1 MAAFEVLPS
10 VVVDPEVVV
19 PVEVPELP
27 SVVEVVVPEFV
38 EVPVD
43 SEGIVVLVEVPVF
56 VIKSVLP

>member
-10 VVVDPEVVV
+10 VVVDPEGVA

-27 SVVEVVVPEFV
+27 SVVEVVVPEVV

>member
-10 VVVDPEVVV
+10 VVVDAELVV
-19 PVEVPELP
+19 PVDVPELP

-38 EVPVD
+38 EVLVD

>member
-1 MAAFEVLPS
+1 LAAFEVLPS

-43 SEGIVVLVEVPVF
+43 SEGIVVLVPVF

>member
-1 MAAFEVLPS
+1 LAAFEVLPS
-10 VVVDPEVVV
+10 VVVDPELVV

-27 SVVEVVVPEFV
+27 LVVEVVVSEFV

>member
-1 MAAFEVLPS
+1 M
-10 VVVDPEVVV
+10 V
-19 PVEVPELP
+19 PVDVPELP

>member
-10 VVVDPEVVV
+10 VVLDPEVVV

-43 SEGIVVLVEVPVF
+43 SEGIVVLVPVF

>member
-43 SEGIVVLVEVPVF
+43 SEGIVVLVPVF